1 MNGSTENRA
10 HGASEKPGRRE
21 TTLSLATAA
30 SMLPL
35 VRRIL
40 DDILHDQKH
49 LAELMPEQNRLD
61 RHRRDLSWPERA
73 RRYQIQAEVSATEQ
87 RLQESLSELA
97 GLGLQ
102 LLDAD
107 EGRVGFPTIVNGR
120 RAFFSWQPG
129 DDGIDYWQF
138 PDETTRRSVP
148 ASWRKSN
155 EVGLA
160 SKN

>member
-49 LAELMPEQNRLD
+49 LAGLLPEQNRLD

-73 RRYQIQAEVSATEQ
+73 RRYQIQAEVSGTEQ
-87 RLQESLSELA
+87 HLQESLSELA

-102 LLDAD
+102 LLDGD

-129 DDGIDYWQF
+129 DEGIDYWQF

-148 ASWRKSN
+148 ASWRKAT
-155 EVGLA
+155 EIGLA

>member
-1 MNGSTENRA
+1 
-10 HGASEKPGRRE
+10 
-21 TTLSLATAA
+21 
-30 SMLPL
+30 MLPL

-40 DDILHDQKH
+40 DDILHDQKQ
-49 LAELMPEQNRLD
+49 LAGLLPEQNRLD

-73 RRYQIQAEVSATEQ
+73 RRYQIQAEVSSAEQ
-87 RLQESLSELA
+87 HLQESLSELA

-120 RAFFSWQPG
+120 RAFFSWQPR
-129 DDGIDYWQF
+129 DERIDYWQF
-138 PDETTRRSVP
+138 PDETTRRAVP
-148 ASWRKSN
+148 VSWRKSN

-160 SKN
+160 SKS